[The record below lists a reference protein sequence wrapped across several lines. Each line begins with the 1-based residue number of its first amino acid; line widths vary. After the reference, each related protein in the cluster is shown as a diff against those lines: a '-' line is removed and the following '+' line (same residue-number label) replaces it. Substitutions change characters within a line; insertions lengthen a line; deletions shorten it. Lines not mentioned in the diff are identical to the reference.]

1 MGLYLKSWPKYKGE
15 WYNFNWRKKFNEG
28 VIKNFR
34 NTCIKKPNGSIF
46 PRSLSFSSKFTS
58 ICTCKW
64 AKSKQNLTINTLGM
78 SSNYI
83 IPYILF
89 SIKFKFQ
96 FMKNANSVTWIRLK
110 SILRVCFTKVFTQPC
125 FALNDNYWQENI
137 PTAKV
142 FLHNTCKN

>member
-1 MGLYLKSWPKYKGE
+1 MGFSLKSWPKYKGE
-15 WYNFNWRKKFNEG
+15 WYNFNWRKKFNER
-28 VIKNFR
+28 VIKNFC

-46 PRSLSFSSKFTS
+46 PRSLSFSSKFT
-58 ICTCKW
+58 ICTCKC

-83 IPYILF
+83 ITYILF

-96 FMKNANSVTWIRLK
+96 FMKNTNSVTWIRLK